1 LDLSRSFLLFFRER
15 RKSNVGG
22 RTGRLKGGVN
32 GSISAAGRQQNTE
45 WNSDGKTREAEIS
58 RISRAEKSVR
68 FFTDVE
74 RSILRAEIIR
84 FSGHYDLVIL
94 RNHRVSNHLL
104 GTVISTVYKIAQVE
118 LEFGIDANRIR
129 LNYQHE
135 IIRDVHLICRINLQ
149 RISLN

>member
-1 LDLSRSFLLFFRER
+1 LDLSWGFLLSFRER

-68 FFTDVE
+68 FFTDIE
-74 RSILRAEIIR
+74 HSILPASAEIIH
-84 FSGHYDLVIL
+84 FNGHYDVLSFSEITESRL
-94 RNHRVSNHLL
+94 SRPIICSELSYLHSRM
-104 GTVISTVYKIAQVE
+104 ISRESESQTRS
-118 LEFGIDANRIR
+118 LEFRIDA
-129 LNYQHE
+129 
-135 IIRDVHLICRINLQ
+135 
-149 RISLN
+149 